1 MKEKDGQN
9 IKIPISMVASEGGE
23 HAYPSLSSRATF
35 SLASHFPRER
45 ASESP
50 ITCRFPQK
58 ESLLAG
64 FLQYDHKNTS
74 F

>member
-9 IKIPISMVASEGGE
+9 IKIPISIVSREGGGN
-23 HAYPSLSSRATF
+23 AYTFPSSRATF
-35 SLASHFPRER
+35 LLASHIPRER
-45 ASESP
+45 ASEYP

>member
-9 IKIPISMVASEGGE
+9 IKIHISNVAREGGG
-23 HAYPSLSSRATF
+23 HAYPSPSSRATVL
-35 SLASHFPRER
+35 LASHIPRER

>member
-9 IKIPISMVASEGGE
+9 IKIPISTVAREGGG
-23 HAYPSLSSRATF
+23 HAYPSPSSHATF

-50 ITCRFPQK
+50 VMCRFPQK

-64 FLQYDHKNTS
+64 FLQYDHTNT
-74 F
+74 

>member
-9 IKIPISMVASEGGE
+9 IKIPISIVAREGGG
-23 HAYPSLSSRATF
+23 HAYPSPSSRATVL
-35 SLASHFPRER
+35 LASHIPRER